1 MSRSPKIRPLKLYP
15 IVLREIAD
23 LIEAGRVKE
32 VNVEALEEVSE
43 YVKKRQTKTGFSVA
57 SSHFQV

>member
-1 MSRSPKIRPLKLYP
+1 MNRFPKIRPLKLYP

>member
-1 MSRSPKIRPLKLYP
+1 MNRSPKIRPLKLYP

-32 VNVEALEEVSE
+32 VNVEALEKIVE
-43 YVKKRQTKTGFSVA
+43 YMKKRQTKTGLNVA
-57 SSHFQV
+57 SSHLQV